1 MTTIAPQIE
10 EQPKKRKRQI
20 IKRFIDRN
28 RMNLGLS
35 ISLIVQL
42 CIILFWRTPDIDFSN
57 KLDHL
62 VEEVAFID
70 NVQIQEAPGEAPPDD
85 GEIELTEKKKV
96 EVQQDPRIAGAQDAA
111 IVGATAPVDLSPNI
125 KPEYTEQ
132 ARAEGITG
140 TITLEVIIADTGEV
154 LQVRSV
160 GKKLGAG
167 LEESA
172 IATYKKKR
180 FSPSVLEGKA
190 ITVKVLI
197 PIRFSLN

>member
-62 VEEVAFID
+62 VEEVTFID